1 MTRSDARPL
10 LTVDFRACIVV
21 VFVIRVRS
29 SGVVFSI
36 LTETAKLLMFFVEVK
51 MRKILAVL
59 SIAGLALMACGG
71 GGASSPED
79 AVNGM
84 FDAMKSGD
92 IDAMAQYLPEDERS
106 EITEMSDEEK
116 EMAQGML
123 AMLSAMEYEIK
134 GTEIDGD
141 VAVVT
146 IEITFMGET
155 EEEDVELT
163 QENGTWVVTSG
174 GMF

>member
-1 MTRSDARPL
+1 
-10 LTVDFRACIVV
+10 
-21 VFVIRVRS
+21 
-29 SGVVFSI
+29 
-36 LTETAKLLMFFVEVK
+36 

-59 SIAGLALMACGG
+59 SIAGLVFMACG

-116 EMAQGML
+116 EMVQGMM
-123 AMLSAMEYEIK
+123 AMTSAIEYEIK
-134 GTEIDGD
+134 GTVIDGET
-141 VAVVT
+141 AVVT
-146 IEITFMGET
+146 VEVTFMGNTDEQ
-155 EEEDVELT
+155 EMDLML
-163 QENGTWVVTSG
+163 ENGSWVIVG
-174 GMF
+174 GAMF

>member
-1 MTRSDARPL
+1 
-10 LTVDFRACIVV
+10 
-21 VFVIRVRS
+21 
-29 SGVVFSI
+29 
-36 LTETAKLLMFFVEVK
+36 

-71 GGASSPED
+71 GGGASSPED

-84 FDAMKSGD
+84 FDAMKAGD
-92 IDAMAQYLPEDERS
+92 IDAMAQYMPEEDRA
-106 EITEMSDEEK
+106 EITDMSDEEK
-116 EMAQGML
+116 EMVQGML
-123 AMLSAMEYEIK
+123 AMMSAIEYEIK

-155 EEEDVELT
+155 EEEDVELMK
-163 QENGTWVVTSG
+163 ENGVWVVTEGG